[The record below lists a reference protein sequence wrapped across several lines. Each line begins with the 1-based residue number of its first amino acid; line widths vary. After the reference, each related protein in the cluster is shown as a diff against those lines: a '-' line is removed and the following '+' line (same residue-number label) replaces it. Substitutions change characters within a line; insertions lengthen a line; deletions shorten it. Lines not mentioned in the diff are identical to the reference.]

1 MRKWAAILVVVL
13 VLLGGLAWYFWPRP
27 PRVVWVGVDA
37 GAHHLL
43 DEYLANGTLPA
54 QGGFAQLVRR
64 GVRAAALPVE
74 ISMTGPSFAS
84 LYTGAHPE
92 RHGLMGNTYYR
103 VTDPLGKTISAFDAP
118 LAAEPIWQTLRRAG
132 KRVIMVGQDI
142 GLATS
147 GPGPDAVLGLG
158 QNDGPSQLVELTAAD
173 FAPAEDWQFGRRRF
187 EHARAASFLITTR
200 QYGQHRAN
208 LLVADTKRD
217 GRERYDGLLMDF
229 DRDLANGVAA
239 ELAPS
244 QWAPVRLPVEHATA
258 IGSWVKLL
266 ELAEDLSRVRVYVG
280 GAHYNHGNPV
290 EFVQRLERALAR
302 DKTRPFW
309 PGTPDNRALDRG
321 WIDEDTWFE
330 QQARE
335 AYYLRDAAEWVME
348 NERYDLLITYQPQA
362 DQAAHEFFL
371 RHMRQ
376 QGYADPALR
385 ARMAKNMVNAWLCV
399 DANLAEVL
407 EEADRWT
414 TVIVTADHGMIP
426 VHTRF
431 FPNRLLAAQKFRLR
445 GRDAPESGA
454 QVQVITSGAQA
465 HVYINLAGRQPGGV
479 VSAKDYPKVVARLV
493 KLFSEVRDPATGE
506 PVFAVV
512 ASREDTARF
521 HILNEGTTGDVW
533 LSLNPGYTFG
543 TSSEPGELFE
553 PAGSIG
559 QHGYLSDFPEMQGLF
574 LAAGPQI
581 RPGRIG
587 VINNVDVAPTVA
599 RILGVPPPK
608 DAQGRVLEEIFK
620 PK

>member
-1 MRKWAAILVVVL
+1 MLKPAALVRRAGLLVVL

-27 PRVVWVGVDA
+27 PRVVWVGMDA
-37 GAHHLL
+37 GANHLL

-54 QGGFAQLVRR
+54 QGGFARLVRY

-74 ISMTGPSFAS
+74 ISMTAPSFAS

-103 VTDPLGKTISAFDAP
+103 VSDPLGKTSSAFDAP

-132 KRVIMVGQDI
+132 KRVILVGQDI
-142 GLATS
+142 GLATPGD
-147 GPGPDAVLGLG
+147 GPNAVLALG
-158 QNDGPSQLVELTAAD
+158 PNDGPSQLVELTAAD
-173 FAPAEDWQFGRRRF
+173 FGPADGWQFGRRRF

-200 QYGQHRAN
+200 QHGAHRAN
-208 LLVADTKRD
+208 LLALDTKRD
-217 GRERYDGLLMDF
+217 AQERYDRLLIDF
-229 DRDLANGVAA
+229 DRDLANGNAA
-239 ELAPS
+239 ELVRGE
-244 QWAPVRLPVEHATA
+244 WAPVRLPVEYPTA

-266 ELAEDLSRVRVYVG
+266 ELTEDLSRFHLYVG
-280 GAHYNHGNPV
+280 GAHYNHGSPV

-302 DKTRPFW
+302 DKARPFW
-309 PGTPDNRALDRG
+309 PGGPDNRALDRG

-348 NERYDLLITYQPQA
+348 NERYNLLITYQPQA

-371 RHMRQ
+371 RQPRQ

-407 EEADRWT
+407 DEADRWT

-431 FPNRLLAAQKFRLR
+431 FPNRLLAAQKFRL
-445 GRDAPESGA
+445 GGPEA

-465 HVYINLAGRQPGGV
+465 HVYVNLAGRQPGGV
-479 VSAKDYPKVVARLV
+479 VSAKDYPKLVARLV

-512 ASREDTARF
+512 APRDALARF
-521 HILNEGTTGDVW
+521 HILNEDTTGDVW

-543 TSSEPGELFE
+543 GSSEPGELFE

-559 QHGYLSDFPEMQGLF
+559 MHGYLSDFPEMQAMF

-587 VINNVDVAPTVA
+587 VVHNLDVAPTVA

-608 DAQGRVLEEIFK
+608 DSQGRVLEEILK
-620 PK
+620 PN